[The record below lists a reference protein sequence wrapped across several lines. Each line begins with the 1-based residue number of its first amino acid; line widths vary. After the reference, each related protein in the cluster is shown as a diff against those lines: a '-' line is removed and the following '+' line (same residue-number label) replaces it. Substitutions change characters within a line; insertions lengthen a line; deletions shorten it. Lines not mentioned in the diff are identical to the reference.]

1 MLENGNQLMW
11 NIYGT
16 VADFSC
22 VGDIEIKTI
31 KHTEALSKDQK
42 IQVIYHKQGEDKKVL
57 HIPQHVSHL
66 YPVILQDKPRLVL
79 YGNFNSSTGDCH
91 YIIEERQLKSDQAKE
106 AKNNKETKEAQAFKK
121 KKSKLATLFHV
132 STLYIFKDMLSI
144 GRKVKRVAYKPT
156 SITSSVVKEMRDVKP
171 LFSLPDY
178 EKDQRFLEQFT
189 DEQSQKL
196 TRMYTWLTA
205 LFIFIPYPYL
215 WYYDLYGKGMGLFF
229 IGIMYFLALMCVRA
243 RYEAKYKKRTN
254 VFEFLWKMVT
264 WRFM

>member
-11 NIYGT
+11 NIYGK

-57 HIPQHVSHL
+57 HIPQHVSNL

-79 YGNFNSSTGDCH
+79 YGQCYISTGDCH
-91 YIIEERQLKSDQAKE
+91 YVIEERQIKSEQDKVS
-106 AKNNKETKEAQAFKK
+106 ETEDSKGKK
-121 KKSKLATLFHV
+121 KKTKKSKLATFFHV

-144 GRKVKRVAYKPT
+144 GGKVKRVAYKPT
-156 SITSSVVKEMRDVKP
+156 SMTSSVIKEMRDVKP
-171 LFSLPDY
+171 LFSFPDY
-178 EKDQRFLEQFT
+178 ERDQRFLDRFT

-205 LFIFIPYPYL
+205 LFVFIPYPYL

-243 RYEAKYKKRTN
+243 RYEAKYKKRTK